1 MPIRCTSTTKHSVKQ
16 EVLTMKYKILG
27 LLKSPV
33 LAMLIFLSAVLT
45 FSLTSSFG
53 QNDGSEA
60 AGKFAV
66 AAVSAAADIV
76 NDELTTCPVTTRIT
90 TTTTTTVTTTIT
102 TTTSPYEVLKP
113 DRYAGTSPNSEF
125 YQDRLAVAGDSLAL
139 GFCYYGF
146 VPKMHSIAGD
156 SVSMWNLDYFTFD
169 HGNGELGMV
178 DSIEE
183 IRPRLLYMSV
193 GMNDVNLNYPEPYV
207 KRYREVIDEIM
218 KRMPDIN
225 IVVAGITPVCSYCNV
240 VRNDIIREYNAAL
253 EQMVKDMDSPQ
264 VVYFDAYSVVC
275 DENRELRD
283 EYSSGDGMHIYIPC
297 YNDIL
302 TALFDFLDT
311 TDFKKRLGG

>member
-1 MPIRCTSTTKHSVKQ
+1 MIHRVKQ
-16 EVLTMKYKILG
+16 EVLTMINKLVG

-33 LAMLIFLSAVLT
+33 LGMLIFLSAVLT

-53 QNDGSEA
+53 KHDNPEA

-66 AAVSAAADIV
+66 AAVSAAADII
-76 NDELTTCPVTTRIT
+76 NEELTTCPVTTCTT
-90 TTTTTTVTTTIT
+90 TTTTTTVTTTIA
-102 TTTSPYEVLKP
+102 TTTSPNEVIQP
-113 DRYAGTSPNSEF
+113 DRCAGTSPNSEF
-125 YQDRLAVAGDSLAL
+125 YQERLAVAGDSLAL

-146 VPKMHSIAGD
+146 IPKMHSIAAD
-156 SVSMWNLDYFTFD
+156 SVSMWNLDYFTFN

-183 IRPRLLYMSV
+183 VRPRLLYISV
-193 GMNDVNLNYPEPYV
+193 GMNDVNLNYPDSYV
-207 KRYREVIDEIM
+207 ERYRQVIDDILS
-218 KRMPDIN
+218 RMPEIN
-225 IVVAGITPVCSYCNV
+225 IVVAGITPVCSYCTIVKN
-240 VRNDIIREYNAAL
+240 NIIREYNAAL
-253 EQMVKDMDSPQ
+253 EQMVKDMNSPQ

-275 DENRELRD
+275 DDQQNLRD

-311 TDFKKRLGG
+311 TDYKKRLGG